1 LLLPG
6 NGTSLVTGHHARGE
20 NHHRSCWIKR
30 GVVGWPFAGR
40 GSCWMERELFVDHSL
55 RRGGVLDETGN
66 YLIIIPE
73 GETREVSGPAS

>member
-1 LLLPG
+1 
-6 NGTSLVTGHHARGE
+6 
-20 NHHRSCWIKR
+20 
-30 GVVGWPFAGR
+30 
-40 GSCWMERELFVDHSL
+40 MERELFVYHSL